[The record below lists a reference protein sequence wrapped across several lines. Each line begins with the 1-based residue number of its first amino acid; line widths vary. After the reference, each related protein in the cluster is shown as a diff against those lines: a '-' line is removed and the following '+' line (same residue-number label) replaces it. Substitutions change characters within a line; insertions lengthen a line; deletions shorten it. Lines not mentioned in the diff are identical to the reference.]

1 MTIYLMPWPSGQED
15 VLALPDVVQVGTAPP
30 PLVHPSAS
38 LLLTPSCT
46 YTSSRRWILG
56 QKLAGKRQ
64 KGTWVYKPF
73 ESVWGSASQT
83 FKKQVPSDLFPNGIS
98 QQKLA
103 RASCH
108 WYLQGWETS
117 SVEDI
122 ALSFSSFFASF
133 FFFFIAALATS
144 IHFYAE

>member
-1 MTIYLMPWPSGQED
+1 M
-15 VLALPDVVQVGTAPP
+15 ALPDVVQVETAPP

-38 LLLTPSCT
+38 LPLTPSCT

-64 KGTWVYKPF
+64 KGTWAYKPF
-73 ESVWGSASQT
+73 ESIWGSASQT
-83 FKKQVPSDLFPNGIS
+83 FKKQVPSDLFPNGIC

-108 WYLQGWETS
+108 WCLHRLRNKFCGRCSIVLFTF
-117 SVEDI
+117 
-122 ALSFSSFFASF
+122 FSLL